1 MSAPFDRSLT
11 GEVNVEQRKKYFR
24 QFVVWMGVY
33 AASFLPM
40 IILLALS
47 EPYPLL
53 RSLRGLVILLTLIP
67 LVVAFRAFVLS
78 LGTLDELQ
86 RRIQL
91 EAFAF
96 SLGCT
101 AILTFTSGLFEA
113 FLDAAHVSLIMVLP
127 MAVFFWVAGGA
138 LARRRY
144 E

>member
-1 MSAPFDRSLT
+1 M
-11 GEVNVEQRKKYFR
+11 EQRKKYFR
-24 QFVVWMGVY
+24 NFVVWMGIY
-33 AASFLPM
+33 ALSFLPL

-47 EPYPLL
+47 GANVVLHN
-53 RSLRGLVILLTLIP
+53 LRGLILLMSLVP
-67 LVVAFRAFVLS
+67 LMAALRSFVLS
-78 LGTLDELQ
+78 LDTLDELQ

-101 AILTFTSGLFEA
+101 AILAFSYGLFEA
-113 FLDAAHVSLIMVLP
+113 FLDAAHISLIAVLP
-127 MAVFFWVAGGA
+127 AAVFFWVLGGT